1 MQCQISRFEMSK
13 QMVSVCMCRKSRHKP
28 IVIIDDGT
36 IQKICVSLEYFYS
49 KDYIKQNSNNLF
61 VVSWLLER
69 FFQLG
74 LGER

>member
-1 MQCQISRFEMSK
+1 
-13 QMVSVCMCRKSRHKP
+13 MCRKPRHKP
-28 IVIIDDGT
+28 IVIIDAGI
-36 IQKICVSLEYFYS
+36 IQKICLSLEYFYS
-49 KDYIKQNSNNLF
+49 KDYIIQNSNNLF